1 MVCFG
6 QMIRVQC
13 MIILVDRATQE
24 FLWLIPHQLCNSLK
38 QGKKL
43 LSKSRQGVAQIPE
56 HWDAWTSQVSLP
68 YTLAAIWVYLEF
80 SFRNK
85 LLFFY
90 ASFREKYQQAED
102 FTSHWICINHV
113 LRWTGLC
120 KSLLSRVVIFFSL
133 KGRPATYR
141 LENPA

>member
-1 MVCFG
+1 
-6 QMIRVQC
+6 

-68 YTLAAIWVYLEF
+68 HTLAAIWSFHLEI
-80 SFRNK
+80 NYY
-85 LLFFY
+85 FFN
-90 ASFREKYQQAED
+90 ASLREKYQQAED
-102 FTSHWICINHV
+102 FTSH
-113 LRWTGLC
+113 
-120 KSLLSRVVIFFSL
+120 
-133 KGRPATYR
+133 
-141 LENPA
+141 